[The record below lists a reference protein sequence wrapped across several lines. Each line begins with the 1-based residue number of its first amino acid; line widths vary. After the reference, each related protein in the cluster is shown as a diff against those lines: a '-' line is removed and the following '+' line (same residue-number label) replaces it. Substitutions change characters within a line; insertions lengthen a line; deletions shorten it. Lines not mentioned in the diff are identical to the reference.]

1 MENYHLLEH
10 NTAQLI
16 IEESRRNLDD
26 LIDMYNQMTV
36 KTEKILTF
44 SFASILFFITFFSLE
59 KWVFLIPIIPMIV
72 SIYYGNENH
81 KTWKTGSKGIFPLTV
96 YNPNYINQENLD
108 HQYTY
113 VVCTIL
119 QVIQNEADSVLKVN
133 KDRLKISQNQ
143 VYYSTLGIIF
153 FIVVYSLAL
162 D

>member
-1 MENYHLLEH
+1 MENYHLIEY
-10 NTAQLI
+10 NTGQLI

-72 SIYYGNENH
+72 SIYYGYENH
-81 KTWKTGSKGIFPLTV
+81 KTWKTGSKGIFPSTV

-108 HQYTY
+108 YQYTY

-119 QVIQNEADSVLKVN
+119 QVIQNESESVLKVN
-133 KDRLKISQNQ
+133 NDRLKISQNQ
-143 VYYSTLGIIF
+143 VYYAVIGVIF
-153 FIVVYSLAL
+153 FIWVYSVAL